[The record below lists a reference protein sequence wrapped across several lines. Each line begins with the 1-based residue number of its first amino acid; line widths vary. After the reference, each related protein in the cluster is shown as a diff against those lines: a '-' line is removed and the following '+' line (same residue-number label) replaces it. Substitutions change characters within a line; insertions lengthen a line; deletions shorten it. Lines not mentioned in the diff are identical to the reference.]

1 MNGPSTLER
10 AFTLAR
16 SGEYANLNEI
26 RAKLKSE
33 QHDQVDAHL
42 AGPSIKRQLN
52 KLCEESR
59 ADLPAAAPAA
69 PAAPISS

>member
-16 SGEYANLNEI
+16 SGECPTLNDI
-26 RAKLKSE
+26 RAKLKAE
-33 QHDQVDAHL
+33 NHDQVDAHL
-42 AGPSIKRQLN
+42 AGPSIKRQLT

-59 ADLPAAAPAA
+59 PVEPE
-69 PAAPISS
+69 

>member
-16 SGEYANLNEI
+16 SGECANLNDI

-33 QHDQVDAHL
+33 NHDQVDAHL
-42 AGPSIKRQLN
+42 AGPSIKRQLT
-52 KLCEESR
+52 KLCEANRVDVPDETAS
-59 ADLPAAAPAA
+59 PAEPM
-69 PAAPISS
+69 

>member
-16 SGEYANLNEI
+16 SGECATLNDI
-26 RAKLKSE
+26 RAKLKAES
-33 QHDQVDAHL
+33 HDQVDAHL

-52 KLCEESR
+52 RLCEESR
-59 ADLPAAAPAA
+59 VAEPE
-69 PAAPISS
+69 